1 MTSSTMWLKSMSTPR
16 TAGPMSV
23 PRSVSPEEYVLLTS
37 SPSAPRTTIYR
48 RRHPCSWR
56 NFIRMFTLRRVLI
69 SVTLVPVFLLLAII
83 CQGIPP
89 NYDDIRTFEQRL
101 PQHSLSLVPRNQP
114 QYLRFP
120 GHLWGYGFNNVL
132 QEAIL
137 MSYLAYVSNLS
148 FVFEDYTWSHL
159 PLPWT
164 IYDFALR
171 PAHIPLNALISGP
184 TAGGP
189 MPSAPN
195 AYRAVSAEFYAQV
208 CGPESRKHV
217 ISTLNA
223 PNDADGAVMIDWWV
237 DQLTNVQEPC
247 IEIDSSAHIV
257 FDSHFFG
264 NPRILSL
271 WESLTK
277 SPMLTDFAWSPL
289 VHAAVSRNFALFQP
303 ESAKDL
309 YDAHSRKSLAGLVA
323 LHLRRGDYRRH
334 CPNLEKW
341 GADYMGINQHPS
353 LPDRFDRSPYV
364 NDTSARLSYYLDH
377 CWPSTEQV
385 VERLRDIRKE
395 YPGLRRVYV
404 LSNEWAW
411 SLDGLKGALEEDGWD
426 DLVSSTDI
434 VLDSEQKHVA
444 MAVDMAIAEK
454 AEVFVG
460 NGFSS
465 LSSNVVMLRMAK
477 GMEGQS
483 NRFL

>member
-1 MTSSTMWLKSMSTPR
+1 M
-16 TAGPMSV
+16 
-23 PRSVSPEEYVLLTS
+23 
-37 SPSAPRTTIYR
+37 
-48 RRHPCSWR
+48 
-56 NFIRMFTLRRVLI
+56 
-69 SVTLVPVFLLLAII
+69 
-83 CQGIPP
+83 
-89 NYDDIRTFEQRL
+89 
-101 PQHSLSLVPRNQP
+101 
-114 QYLRFP
+114 
-120 GHLWGYGFNNVL
+120 
-132 QEAIL
+132 
-137 MSYLAYVSNLS
+137 MSYLAYTSNVS

-171 PAHIPLNALISGP
+171 PARIPLNALISGP

-195 AYRAVSAEFYAQV
+195 APRAVSAEFYAQV
-208 CGPESRKHV
+208 CGGPKSQKYV
-217 ISTLNA
+217 ISSLNA
-223 PNDADGAVMIDWWV
+223 PNDADGIVMINWWV
-237 DQLTNVQEPC
+237 NQLASVQEPC
-247 IEIDSSAHIV
+247 IEIDSSAHDV
-257 FDSHFFG
+257 FDRHFFG
-264 NPRILSL
+264 NPRILSV
-271 WESLTK
+271 WESLAK

-289 VHAAVSRNFALFQP
+289 VQSAVSRNFALLQP
-303 ESAKDL
+303 ESARDL

-323 LHLRRGDYRRH
+323 LHLRRGDYKHH
-334 CPNLEKW
+334 CPNLAKW

-364 NDTSARLSYYLDH
+364 NDTDARLSYYLDH

-385 VERLRDIRKE
+385 VEKLRGIRKE
-395 YPGLRRVYV
+395 YPGLKRVYV

-411 SLDGLKGALEEDGWD
+411 TLDGLKSALEEDGWD

-454 AEVFVG
+454 AEVFIG

-477 GMEGQS
+477 GMEGES

>member
-1 MTSSTMWLKSMSTPR
+1 MP
-16 TAGPMSV
+16 GSV
-23 PRSVSPEEYVLLTS
+23 RAAFSWTFRPEEYVLLTT
-37 SPSAPRTTIYR
+37 SPSALPRATKYR
-48 RRHPCSWR
+48 RRYSCSWR
-56 NFIRMFTLRRVLI
+56 SFFRVFTLRKVLV
-69 SVTLVPVFLLLAII
+69 SVTLVPVFLFLAII

-89 NYDDIRTFEQRL
+89 NYEDIRSFEHHL
-101 PQHSLSLVPRNQP
+101 PQHSLSGHQP

-120 GHLWGYGFNNVL
+120 GHLWGFGFNNVL
-132 QEAIL
+132 QEAIM
-137 MSYLAYVSNLS
+137 MSYLAYVSNVS

-171 PAHIPLNALISGP
+171 PARIPFNALISGP

-189 MPSAPN
+189 MPSAPD
-195 AYRAVSAEFYAQV
+195 APRAVSAEFYAQV
-208 CGPESRKHV
+208 CGGLEKKYIITSQ
-217 ISTLNA
+217 NA
-223 PNDADGAVMIDWWV
+223 PNDADGVVMIDWWA
-237 DQLTNVQEPC
+237 DQLASVQQPC
-247 IEIDSSAHIV
+247 IEIDSSAHVV
-257 FDSHFFG
+257 FDSYFFG

-289 VHAAVSRNFALFQP
+289 VQAAVSRNFALFQP

-309 YDAHSRKSLAGLVA
+309 YDAHSRNSLAGLVA
-323 LHLRRGDYRRH
+323 LHLRRGDYKRH
-334 CPNLEKW
+334 CPHLAEW

-353 LPDRFDRSPYV
+353 LPDRFDKSPYV
-364 NDTSARLSYYLDH
+364 NDTKARLSYYLDH

-385 VERLRDIRKE
+385 VERLRGIRRE

-411 SLDGLKGALEEDGWD
+411 SLDGLKSALEEDGWD
-426 DLVSSTDI
+426 DLVSSADI

-454 AEVFVG
+454 AEVFIG

-477 GMEGQS
+477 GMEGES